1 MKSHVAT
8 HILRQNHFLFMEN
21 KAVGALLLLLTVK
34 QTFHKDF
41 YANFFSVTFT
51 DFHFLDFFFII
62 SFFIFLLVILAL
74 FLYPTP
80 DLSKKLLVY
89 LDTFNP
95 SSVNP
100 TKWSNDNWW
109 VTAAALQRVK
119 RSGNVFLGLL
129 SVDFYQSSP
138 C

>member
-8 HILRQNHFLFMEN
+8 NILRQNPFLFMEH
-21 KAVGALLLLLTVK
+21 KAVRALLLLLTVK

-62 SFFIFLLVILAL
+62 SFFIFLLVILVPL
-74 FLYPTP
+74 
-80 DLSKKLLVY
+80 
-89 LDTFNP
+89 TFP
-95 SSVNP
+95 
-100 TKWSNDNWW
+100 
-109 VTAAALQRVK
+109 
-119 RSGNVFLGLL
+119 RS
-129 SVDFYQSSP
+129 